1 LYEQA
6 SFFVQVIGMIT
17 QPLDIDPA
25 IAAPTVLSLYS
36 DLGTPLSIFHRIAEG
51 ETTAFLF
58 ESAEGDSRLA
68 RFSFIGVDPVKTI
81 SFKKG
86 MVTVRD
92 NVRHHIETSGLSAAL
107 NPLQFLKHTLE
118 TCGMQ
123 PIPSLP
129 YPFTGGLVGYMG
141 YGATRYFDGIAQQ
154 DSVPYE
160 IPEGHYGLYDSA
172 IVFDHQFRRIVVISH
187 RGEEHARGLVERI
200 IAPSKLPA
208 LFDHGEEFDDSTIY
222 DGVTG
227 PFTKESFV
235 KLVEQSKE
243 YIYEGQVFQIVVS
256 QRFSMPIS
264 SKALDI
270 YRVLQAINPSPYA
283 YFLKCPDFAY
293 LGSSPETF
301 VKCENGKVTLRA
313 LAGTRPRGTTE
324 ADDKRLALELC
335 SDEKELA
342 EHRMLVDLG
351 RNDLGRICKVG
362 TVKVGEIAT
371 LTRYTHVMH
380 LATDVTGELRD
391 DKTCF
396 DVFQSCFPRG
406 TVSGAPKIRAMKL
419 LSQLEPEQRG
429 VYSGV
434 VGYFDLSGNMDGAIA
449 IRSALIKDGL
459 AHVNAGAGIVYDSNP
474 IAEYEETRNKA
485 KSVVKAIKLAEKAIC
500 R

>member
-1 LYEQA
+1 
-6 SFFVQVIGMIT
+6 
-17 QPLDIDPA
+17 
-25 IAAPTVLSLYS
+25 
-36 DLGTPLSIFHRIAEG
+36 
-51 ETTAFLF
+51 
-58 ESAEGDSRLA
+58 
-68 RFSFIGVDPVKTI
+68 
-81 SFKKG
+81 

-92 NVRHHIETSGLSAAL
+92 NIRHHIETSGVV
-107 NPLQFLKHTLE
+107 NPLQFLKQTLDA
-118 TCGMQ
+118 CGLTAT
-123 PIPSLP
+123 PTLP

-141 YGATRYFDGIAQQ
+141 YGATRYFEGIEQQ
-154 DSVPYE
+154 ESAPYDV
-160 IPEGHYGLYDSA
+160 PEGHYGLYDSA

-200 IAPSKLPA
+200 IAPSTLPA
-208 LFDHGEEFDDSTIY
+208 LFDHAGDLDDGTIY

-227 PFTKESFV
+227 PFTKDRFV
-235 KLVEQSKE
+235 ELVDRSKE

-313 LAGTRPRGTTE
+313 LAGTRPRGSTE
-324 ADDKRLALELC
+324 IDDQRLALEL
-335 SDEKELA
+335 STDEKELA

-380 LATDVTGELRD
+380 LATDVTGFLRD

-406 TVSGAPKIRAMKL
+406 TVSGAPKIRAMQL

-429 VYSGV
+429 IYSGV

-449 IRSALIKDGL
+449 IRSALIKDGM

-474 IAEYEETRNKA
+474 VAEYEETRNKA
-485 KSVVKAIKLAEKAIC
+485 KSVVKAIKLAEKALC